1 LQNRTVDKQA
11 EGKLR
16 QAAKDKPDMFLGELA
31 EMFGCLPQS
40 AHAML
45 KTLGITRKKHLAYS
59 ETSAEERERF
69 AAHVKK
75 IPQGKRV
82 CVDESGIR
90 ERPQREFGCAPRGL
104 KVAGA
109 KPGKRFWRVNVIGV
123 LCAAL
128 HLCVERYMHSAD
140 SAFFEGW
147 FENRLL
153 KAMPWGEGHAA
164 IMDNA
169 SFHRRKVLRRLAR
182 GKARLLFLPP
192 YSPDC
197 NRIEKS
203 RANMKRFL
211 RGCLDKFASVE
222 SAVHARFAV
231 S

>member
-1 LQNRTVDKQA
+1 
-11 EGKLR
+11 
-16 QAAKDKPDMFLGELA
+16 MFLGELA
-31 EMFGCLPQS
+31 KMFGCSPQS

-45 KTLGITRKKHLAYS
+45 KSLGITRKKQLAYS
-59 ETSAEERERF
+59 EASEKKRARF
-69 AAHVKK
+69 ASRVKRV
-75 IPQGKRV
+75 PLGKRV
-82 CVDESGIR
+82 YVDESGIR
-90 ERPQREFGCAPRGL
+90 EHPQREFGCAPRGL

-109 KPGKRFWRVNVIGV
+109 RPGKCFGRVNVIGA

-128 HLCVERYMHSAD
+128 HLCVERYRHSTD
-140 SAFFEGW
+140 SAFFEDW

-153 KAMPWGEGHAA
+153 KAMPWGEGYAV
-164 IMDNA
+164 ILDNA
-169 SFHRRKVLRRLAR
+169 SFHRRKALRRLAR

-203 RANMKRFL
+203 WANMKRFL

-222 SAVHARFAV
+222 SAVHAHFLV